1 MRSATTIA
9 RSTAIRS
16 SLQTIVG
23 LQPLTPASTSA
34 PEVLEPGWLLDAKIG
49 GPPPQEIRRLIH
61 RVASEPS
68 PSAETMGWST
78 TICPDCLVTRP
89 KSPA

>member
-1 MRSATTIA
+1 M
-9 RSTAIRS
+9 IRS

-23 LQPLTPASTSA
+23 FQPLTPASSSA
-34 PEVLEPGWLLDAKIG
+34 PEVLELGWLLNAKIG
-49 GPPPQEIRRLIH
+49 RTPPQEIRRLIH

-68 PSAETMGWST
+68 PSAETTGSST

>member
-1 MRSATTIA
+1 MRNASTIA
-9 RSTAIRS
+9 RGTAIRS

-23 LQPLTPASTSA
+23 LQPLSPTSTGA
-34 PEVLEPGWLLDAKIG
+34 PEVLELGWLLDGKIG
-49 GPPPQEIRRLIH
+49 GLPPQAIRRMIH

-89 KSPA
+89 KPPA